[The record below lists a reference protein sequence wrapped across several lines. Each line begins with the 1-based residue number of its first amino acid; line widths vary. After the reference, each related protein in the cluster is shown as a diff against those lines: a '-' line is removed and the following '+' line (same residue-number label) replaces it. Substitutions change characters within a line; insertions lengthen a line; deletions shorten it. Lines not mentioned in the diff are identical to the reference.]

1 VIVESIRGERSMRKS
16 RFSESSGTEL
26 TCNAMLSWTA
36 QNGIAWHYIA
46 PGKPMQNGFM
56 ESFNAKLR
64 DECLE

>member
-1 VIVESIRGERSMRKS
+1 MRKS

-56 ESFNAKLR
+56 ESFKR
-64 DECLE
+64 